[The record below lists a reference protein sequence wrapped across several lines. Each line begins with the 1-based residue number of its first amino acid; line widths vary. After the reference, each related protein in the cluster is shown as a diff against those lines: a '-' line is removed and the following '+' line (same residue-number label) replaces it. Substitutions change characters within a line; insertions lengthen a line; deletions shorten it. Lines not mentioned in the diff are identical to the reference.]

1 MQDHCPNGE
10 KCTFAHG
17 VEELR
22 VPPPNWQEL
31 VHAKSKRAW
40 VNYPK
45 MGGMMV
51 CRYFFNGKAC
61 PYGEKC
67 CYPHKCSNITE
78 MARSLPIDSSAASIK
93 TTGMMLEMRN
103 DTGKSELMT
112 PCSPRMSSLTIN
124 SSIRGKEM
132 QLPSNSGGPRDN
144 SSPAE
149 VTETKFLK
157 WKPPRK
163 IAGIYELQGPGSHSK
178 AEMSQDAPSF
188 PKKALPQVVN
198 DASSTKA
205 ELPTQ
210 ERGNS
215 GILPSEKVSDAL
227 STTTEVPTQNR
238 VRRGVLPASKLRG
251 NVSLIYGDWPADDD
265 DMVFSRGELYEFYV
279 NLYLSIEFSS

>member
-1 MQDHCPNGE
+1 MSCSKPQNQSGKECFGSESGSQHGPPRPFKRPRFQDNQRTGQSPEKPLVNEEIGNIFYKTRLCRKQMQDHCPNGE

-103 DTGKSELMT
+103 DTGKSGMCLLFT
-112 PCSPRMSSLTIN
+112 LLHFIVISLFF
-124 SSIRGKEM
+124 SCFSI
-132 QLPSNSGGPRDN
+132 
-144 SSPAE
+144 
-149 VTETKFLK
+149 
-157 WKPPRK
+157 
-163 IAGIYELQGPGSHSK
+163 
-178 AEMSQDAPSF
+178 
-188 PKKALPQVVN
+188 
-198 DASSTKA
+198 
-205 ELPTQ
+205 
-210 ERGNS
+210 
-215 GILPSEKVSDAL
+215 
-227 STTTEVPTQNR
+227 
-238 VRRGVLPASKLRG
+238 
-251 NVSLIYGDWPADDD
+251 
-265 DMVFSRGELYEFYV
+265 
-279 NLYLSIEFSS
+279 